1 MLLTRLGAG
10 LRRPGNLARTC
21 SAASTRG
28 PGVTFTTD
36 RGDRDKRDRER
47 AYPKL
52 PQVTVGVVV
61 LKEDELGG
69 VPRAMLVERKNDPA
83 KNTFAF
89 PGGRLNLG
97 ESLQDCAR
105 REVREESNVE
115 LCASFPLELVTTIEH
130 VSRDDEGDVKFHYV
144 IVEFVGLAAKGSREI
159 PGDDAASI
167 DWASLDEL
175 WDKNILDKKA
185 HEDVMRKALEIYRER
200 RNP

>member
-1 MLLTRLGAG
+1 M
-10 LRRPGNLARTC
+10 C
-21 SAASTRG
+21 
-28 PGVTFTTD
+28 
-36 RGDRDKRDRER
+36 
-47 AYPKL
+47 
-52 PQVTVGVVV
+52 
-61 LKEDELGG
+61 
-69 VPRAMLVERKNDPA
+69 
-83 KNTFAF
+83 
-89 PGGRLNLG
+89 
-97 ESLQDCAR
+97 C
-105 REVREESNVE
+105 E